1 MILLSR
7 CALIWVTLLFS
18 VTSQASVTVG
28 GTRLVYN
35 ATSKEASISV
45 SNTPNAVPHLIQS
58 WVENEYSD
66 TDKVPFIVTPPLFR
80 LDGGRENTLRV
91 IYSGT
96 ATLPENRESLFWLN
110 VKAIPAVEKSEQN
123 RLLIAV
129 RTRIKL
135 FYRPGAL
142 KSEAANTAWKQLVFK
157 RRNEQVNITNPTPYY
172 ISLFSL
178 KLGKE
183 EIKNPPTVPPFGSI
197 NVTGKGES
205 IFWKAIN
212 DFGVITTEESKSL

>member
-35 ATSKEASISV
+35 STSKEASISV

-96 ATLPENRESLFWLN
+96 ATLPDNRESLFWLN

-142 KSEAANTAWKQLVFK
+142 NSEAANTAWKQLVFK

>member
-35 ATSKEASISV
+35 STSKEASISV

-142 KSEAANTAWKQLVFK
+142 NSEAANTAWKKLVFK